1 MPIRTNSWNIWYIWI
16 IWTLWFLSKGDGMD
30 LQLKDKRAL
39 VTGSSRGLGY
49 ATALA
54 LAREGCRVAINSRD
68 ETNVTEAAKVMAAE
82 TGTLVIGLAG
92 DVSAPEVPEWLVGET
107 ARAFGGLDI
116 LITNAGGPPS
126 GSFESFNDAAWQKA
140 IDLSLMSHVRL
151 IKAALPYLKQSEA
164 ASVLTITSYS
174 VKQPIPNLVLSN
186 SIRAAT
192 VGLTKSLALD
202 LGGEGIRFNSILPA
216 WTETERV
223 SELMSSRAVQNRT
236 TPEEEVLKLSKDS
249 PFGRLGRP
257 DEFANAAVF
266 LVSPA
271 ASYITGVMLTV
282 DGGMYKGT
290 L

>member
-1 MPIRTNSWNIWYIWI
+1 
-16 IWTLWFLSKGDGMD
+16 MD

-54 LAREGCRVAINSRD
+54 LAKEGCRVAINGRD
-68 ETNVTEAAKVMAAE
+68 EAKVSAAAQAIATE
-82 TGTLVIGLAG
+82 TGVRVIGLAG
-92 DVSAPEVPEWLVGET
+92 DVSDPEVPARLVGEA

-116 LITNAGGPPS
+116 LVTNAGGPPA
-126 GSFESFNDAAWQKA
+126 GGFESFDEAAWQKA
-140 IDLSLMSHVRL
+140 IDLTLMSHVRL
-151 IKAALPYLKQSEA
+151 IQAALPHLKQSRA

-202 LGGEGIRFNSILPA
+202 YGSSGIRFNSILPG
-216 WTETERV
+216 WTETPRV
-223 SELMSSRAVQNRT
+223 IYLMKARAEQNGT
-236 TPEEEVLKLSKDS
+236 TMEEEITKQAKDS
-249 PFGRLGRP
+249 PLGRMGRP
-257 DEFANAAVF
+257 EEFANAAVF

>member
-1 MPIRTNSWNIWYIWI
+1 
-16 IWTLWFLSKGDGMD
+16 MD
-30 LQLKDKRAL
+30 LGLKNKVAL

-54 LAREGCRVAINSRD
+54 LAKEGCRVAINGRD
-68 ETNVTEAAKVMAAE
+68 EVKIKAAEERIQKE
-82 TGTLVIGLAG
+82 TGTHAIGLAG
-92 DVSAPEVPEWLVGET
+92 DVSLPEVPARLVAQTVEV
-107 ARAFGGLDI
+107 FGGLDI
-116 LITNAGGPPS
+116 LVTNAGGPPP
-126 GSFESFNDAAWQKA
+126 GPFESHDDANWQKG
-140 IDLSLMSHVRL
+140 IELSLMSHVRL
-151 IKAALPYLKQSEA
+151 IRAALPHLKKSSTP
-164 ASVLTITSYS
+164 SVLTVTSYS

-192 VGLTKSLALD
+192 VGLTKSLALE
-202 LGGEGIRFNSILPA
+202 LGGEGIRFNSILPG

-223 SELMSSRAVQNRT
+223 TELMTARATANHSTVEEETRKQSEQSPLGRMGC
-236 TPEEEVLKLSKDS
+236 PEE
-249 PFGRLGRP
+249 
-257 DEFANAAVF
+257 FAAAAVF